1 VANSKKFI
9 VAVAASIAVLM
20 PGLAS
25 AAKPIASQKTTGG
38 ITISPFLQQ
47 LTIQPNDIEKSY
59 NLTLTNS
66 TNSIQELRLSVRDFG
81 SLNETGGVL
90 LEGNSNYTKKY
101 GLTSWLQL
109 GADTVILQPKESREV
124 PVTIQNRTSL
134 QPGGHYA
141 AVVASVKALDEL
153 TGNEVAV
160 NQQLM
165 SLVLVNKAGGEHY
178 ALRLTDIEQNGNWIT
193 LPSVVKLRFQNP
205 GNVHVVPRG
214 TVELKSPGG
223 TVIARG
229 IINSESAFVL
239 PETFREIYVP
249 LEKVANDFP
258 APGLYRIDV
267 KYRYDGI
274 DKTAEKSEILRFI
287 NLQLWCGLAI
297 IVIAVL
303 LISRHSKKPSK
314 SAS

>member
-1 VANSKKFI
+1 MLSPA
-9 VAVAASIAVLM
+9 
-20 PGLAS
+20 LAS
-25 AAKPIASQKTTGG
+25 AAKPVASQKTTGG

-59 NLTLTNS
+59 NLKLINS
-66 TNSIQELRLSVRDFG
+66 TNSIQELRLSIRDFG

-90 LEGNSNYTKKY
+90 LEGNGNYTKKY

-141 AVVASVKALDEL
+141 SVVASVKALDEL

-165 SLVLVNKAGGEHY
+165 SLLLVNKTGGEHY

-214 TVELKSPGG
+214 TVVLKSPSG
-223 TVIARG
+223 TVLARG
-229 IINSESAFVL
+229 VINSESAYVL

-249 LEKVANDFP
+249 LTKVANDFP
-258 APGLYRIDV
+258 SPGLYRIDV
-267 KYRYDGI
+267 EYRYDGI
-274 DKTAEKSEILRFI
+274 NQTAHKSEVVRFI
-287 NLQLWCGLAI
+287 NLKLWVGLTAI
-297 IVIAVL
+297 IGMIL
-303 LISRHSKKPSK
+303 LISRRQKHPPKKPNN
-314 SAS
+314 